1 MFLSSTLKKVF
12 LILVLLVE
20 LFLYTLFLYFDFNDI
35 NIEISNWLKYVG
47 IIICFLTSLI
57 PIFSKNS
64 AKYQYF
70 IPFSLFFT
78 LVSDYLLLINTDK
91 NLYIFGVVIF
101 IIVQLSYFIYIETLK
116 KNKTSFLISL
126 IFRIVL
132 SSMLIIILSIL
143 QFNLLSIVSACY
155 FVELLMNFI
164 TSLSLIK
171 INKFFLIFS
180 IGLLLFIGCDI
191 SVGLTNLDLF
201 EGHIK
206 NLVSNLMWIFYLPS
220 QVLISFSNYIN
231 FKNIVYRV

>member
-64 AKYQYF
+64 AKSQYF

-78 LVSDYLLLINTDK
+78 LVSDYFLLINTDK

-143 QFNLLSIVSACY
+143 QFDLLSIVSACY

-171 INKFFLIFS
+171 INKFFLIFFFV
-180 IGLLLFIGCDI
+180 LLLFIGCDI

>member
-64 AKYQYF
+64 AKSQYF

-78 LVSDYLLLINTDK
+78 LVSDYFLLINTDK

-143 QFNLLSIVSACY
+143 QFDLLSIVSACY

-171 INKFFLIFS
+171 INKYFLIFS

>member
-64 AKYQYF
+64 AKSQYF

-78 LVSDYLLLINTDK
+78 LVSDYFLLINTDK

-126 IFRIVL
+126 IFRIILSSILIIVL
-132 SSMLIIILSIL
+132 SIIR
-143 QFNLLSIVSACY
+143 FDLLSIVSACY

>member
-47 IIICFLTSLI
+47 IIICFLASLI

-64 AKYQYF
+64 AKSQYF

-78 LVSDYLLLINTDK
+78 LVSDYFLLINTDK

-126 IFRIVL
+126 IFRIIL
-132 SSMLIIILSIL
+132 SSILIIALSIIR
-143 QFNLLSIVSACY
+143 FDLLSIVSACY

-171 INKFFLIFS
+171 INKCFLIFS

-231 FKNIVYRV
+231 YKNIVYRV

>member
-20 LFLYTLFLYFDFNDI
+20 LFLYTFFLYFDFNDI

-47 IIICFLTSLI
+47 IIICFLASLI
-57 PIFSKNS
+57 PIFSKNA
-64 AKYQYF
+64 AKTQYF

-78 LVSDYLLLINTDK
+78 LVSDYFLLINTDK

-126 IFRIVL
+126 IFRIILSSILIIVL
-132 SSMLIIILSIL
+132 SIIR
-143 QFNLLSIVSACY
+143 FDLLSIVSACY

-171 INKFFLIFS
+171 INKCFLIFS

>member
-47 IIICFLTSLI
+47 IIICFLASLI

-64 AKYQYF
+64 AKSQYF

-78 LVSDYLLLINTDK
+78 LVSDYFLLINTDK

-126 IFRIVL
+126 IFRIILSSILIIVL
-132 SSMLIIILSIL
+132 SIIR
-143 QFNLLSIVSACY
+143 FDLLSIVSACY

-206 NLVSNLMWIFYLPS
+206 NLVSNLMWTFYLPS

>member
-20 LFLYTLFLYFDFNDI
+20 LFLYILFLYFDFNDI
-35 NIEISNWLKYVG
+35 NIELSNWLKYVG
-47 IIICFLTSLI
+47 IIICFLASLI

-64 AKYQYF
+64 AKTQYF

-78 LVSDYLLLINTDK
+78 LVSDYFLLINTDK

-116 KNKTSFLISL
+116 KNKISFLISL
-126 IFRIVL
+126 IFRIILSSILIIVL
-132 SSMLIIILSIL
+132 SIIR
-143 QFNLLSIVSACY
+143 FDLLSIVSACY

-191 SVGLTNLDLF
+191 SVGLNNLDLF
-201 EGHIK
+201 EGNIK
-206 NLVSNLMWIFYLPS
+206 NLVSNLMWTFYLPS
-220 QVLISFSNYIN
+220 QVLISFSNYVN
-231 FKNIVYRV
+231 YKNIVYRI

>member
-47 IIICFLTSLI
+47 IIICFLASLI

-64 AKYQYF
+64 AKFQYF

-78 LVSDYLLLINTDK
+78 LVSDYFLLINADK

-126 IFRIVL
+126 IFRIILSSILIIVL
-132 SSMLIIILSIL
+132 SIIR
-143 QFNLLSIVSACY
+143 FDLLSIVSACY

-171 INKFFLIFS
+171 INKYFLIFS
-180 IGLLLFIGCDI
+180 IGLLLLIGCDI

>member
-47 IIICFLTSLI
+47 III
-57 PIFSKNS
+57 SKNS
-64 AKYQYF
+64 AKPQYF

-78 LVSDYLLLINTDK
+78 LVSDYFLLINTDK

-126 IFRIVL
+126 IFRIILSSILIIVL
-132 SSMLIIILSIL
+132 SIIR
-143 QFNLLSIVSACY
+143 FDLLSIVSACY

-171 INKFFLIFS
+171 INKYFLIFS

>member
-47 IIICFLTSLI
+47 IIICFLASLI

-64 AKYQYF
+64 AKTQYF

-78 LVSDYLLLINTDK
+78 LVSDYFLLINTDK

-126 IFRIVL
+126 IFRIILSSILIIVL
-132 SSMLIIILSIL
+132 SIIR
-143 QFNLLSIVSACY
+143 FDLLSIVSACY

-171 INKFFLIFS
+171 INKYFLIFS

-206 NLVSNLMWIFYLPS
+206 NIVSNLMWIFYLPS

>member
-47 IIICFLTSLI
+47 IIICFLASLI
-57 PIFSKNS
+57 PIFSKNA
-64 AKYQYF
+64 AKTQYF

-78 LVSDYLLLINTDK
+78 LVSDYFLLINTDK

-126 IFRIVL
+126 IFRIILSSILIIVL
-132 SSMLIIILSIL
+132 SIIR
-143 QFNLLSIVSACY
+143 FDLLSIVSACY

-171 INKFFLIFS
+171 INKYFLIFS

>member
-47 IIICFLTSLI
+47 IIICFLASLI

-64 AKYQYF
+64 AKSQYF

-78 LVSDYLLLINTDK
+78 LVSDYFLLINTDK

-126 IFRIVL
+126 IFRIILSSILIIVL
-132 SSMLIIILSIL
+132 SIIR
-143 QFNLLSIVSACY
+143 FDLLSIVSACY

-171 INKFFLIFS
+171 INKYFLIFS

>member
-47 IIICFLTSLI
+47 IIICFLASLI
-57 PIFSKNS
+57 PIFSPNS
-64 AKYQYF
+64 ARPHYF

-78 LVSDYLLLINTDK
+78 LVSDYFLLINTDK

-143 QFNLLSIVSACY
+143 QFDLLSIVSACY

-206 NLVSNLMWIFYLPS
+206 NLASNLMWIFYLPS

>member
-1 MFLSSTLKKVF
+1 MFLSSTLKKVL

-35 NIEISNWLKYVG
+35 NIEISNCLKYIG
-47 IIICFLTSLI
+47 IIVCFLTSLI
-57 PIFSKNS
+57 PIFLKNP
-64 AKYQYF
+64 AKPQYF

-78 LVSDYLLLINTDK
+78 LVSDYFLLINTDK
-91 NLYIFGVVIF
+91 ILYIFGVVIF
-101 IIVQLSYFIYIETLK
+101 IVVQLSYFIYIEILK

-132 SSMLIIILSIL
+132 SSILIIVLSIL
-143 QFNLLSIVSACY
+143 QFDLLSIVSACY
-155 FVELLMNFI
+155 FVELLMNYV

-171 INKFFLIFS
+171 INKYFLIFS

-191 SVGLTNLDLF
+191 SVGLNNLDLF
-201 EGHIK
+201 EGNIK
-206 NLVSNLMWIFYLPS
+206 NLVSNLMWTFYLTR

-231 FKNIVYRV
+231 YKNIVYRI